1 MSNTY
6 KDIHAKLVKIAQD
19 QLDNASG
26 QAQGTAGPQEVVDAL
41 TQVIDELQTVAN
53 AIPAE
58 PSQNEEQPGAEVAP
72 VAAEPEEKPLGAKVD
87 EKDVKIKELTAKVE
101 LLNSHIAKEQLAK
114 VAEEYAKTI
123 SNDTRNQQ
131 AKYDEI
137 MKGDKSSDYWTARL
151 EAINEFT
158 EANNVNTQF
167 SKPAKTE
174 SFYRVAKQGRQL
186 NEVML

>member
-58 PSQNEEQPGAEVAP
+58 PSQNEEQPGAEAAP
-72 VAAEPEEKPLGAKVD
+72 VATEPEEKPLGAKVD